1 MAIYNFHIFDGSGN
15 CLFSLTPSDKS
26 TEILYG
32 FLYSLKSFV
41 QRISPSLQMD
51 NNFFFYQTSDYNLVF
66 YEFATSIKFVLI
78 TSYDMKRDSQFYREM
93 MIQLHKRVYV
103 EYHVKNAIASCK
115 TIDSQLFRQQLTAF
129 LAQNIKQ
136 QA

>member
-1 MAIYNFHIFDGSGN
+1 MAIYNFHIFDG
-15 CLFSLTPSDKS
+15 SDKS

-41 QRISPSLQMD
+41 QRISPSLQND
-51 NNFFFYQTSDYNLVF
+51 NNFFFYQTSEYNLIF

-78 TSYDMKRDSQFYREM
+78 TSHDVKRDSPFYREM

-103 EYHVKNAIASCK
+103 EYHVKNGIAPCK
-115 TIDSQLFRQQLTAF
+115 IINSQLFRQQLTTF
-129 LAQNIKQ
+129 LTQNIKQ
-136 QA
+136 G